1 MLHLGGGRRDLGSR
15 ATLSAL
21 LIWLWVLVL
30 SYIICCYDDNYHT
43 VIFIVVS
50 HVTYE
55 VSISLTIILQK
66 ETHLTSEL
74 MFLNL

>member
-15 ATLSAL
+15 ATLNA

-50 HVTYE
+50 YVTYE
-55 VSISLTIILQK
+55 VSISLTIILQRK
-66 ETHLTSEL
+66 TYLTSEL